1 MTHTQ
6 LEDLE
11 LALQAHVQRVEM
23 LPAQVFLMRG
33 ALDRIAAGTYGHCA
47 GCHGENGRDG
57 IAISLANPVY
67 LAIAGGATL
76 RQAISSGVTGTLM
89 PAFDRSEGG
98 TLTAQQV
105 DSLVEG
111 ILRAWGRQDAL
122 GPSTAPSYS
131 TERTSISSTIASVR
145 K

>member
-47 GCHGENGRDG
+47 GCHGEIGMVR
-57 IAISLANPVY
+57 
-67 LAIAGGATL
+67 
-76 RQAISSGVTGTLM
+76 
-89 PAFDRSEGG
+89 
-98 TLTAQQV
+98 LTALPHARFCIPCQEEIPHSHVGQ
-105 DSLVEG
+105 S
-111 ILRAWGRQDAL
+111 GRPQTD
-122 GPSTAPSYS
+122 
-131 TERTSISSTIASVR
+131 STI
-145 K
+145 